1 MNRFLIA
8 VYISFDL
15 ALAGCGRSNHVSTT
29 PSVDAPQKVTRA
41 DAESDSPL
49 PPETAADPNTT
60 SSTKAV
66 EIKEITTGPTDTAP
80 PAVDDPTRQLV
91 AEMSD
96 HNPQLR
102 SRAVQQLIESI
113 GDPKNIL
120 VILLFDKDVE
130 VRRGAA
136 FGLMDRFDPSD
147 ETIAEA
153 AAKALS
159 DEDRSVRQL
168 AVQIVSQLNDEL
180 IETIVPQLA
189 QLVEGDTE
197 DLGIRIRATRLVGRL
212 RTSGRAALSALIQV
226 IRHESPRNLRTAA
239 IDAAVKVTDNP
250 SEIISV
256 LNELLASNDDAFLRR
271 VAADRLGQFG
281 SQASVAVANLVQ
293 AMRDPEPRVRQSAAN
308 ALGQIG
314 PAALP
319 HLEPLLDSD
328 SREIRMRAIYSIG
341 RMGAAAKSMVP
352 RMEALRSDPDK
363 GVAQVAAVALLRLQ
377 GE

>member
-8 VYISFDL
+8 VYISFSL
-15 ALAGCGRSNHVSTT
+15 ALAGCGRSNHVSPT

-41 DAESDSPL
+41 VAESDSPL
-49 PPETAADPNTT
+49 SPETAADPNTT

-113 GDPKNIL
+113 GDPKNTL

-136 FGLMDRFDPSD
+136 FGLMDRFDPGD

-153 AAKALS
+153 AARALS

-189 QLVEGDTE
+189 QLVEDDTE

-212 RTSGRAALSALIQV
+212 RASGRAALSALIQV

-256 LNELLASNDDAFLRR
+256 LHELLASDDDALLRR
-271 VAADRLGQFG
+271 IAATRLGQFG
-281 SQASVAVANLVQ
+281 SQASVAVTDLVQ
-293 AMRDPEPRVRQSAAN
+293 ALRDPEPRVRQSAAN

-328 SREIRMRAIYSIG
+328 GREIRMRAIYSIG
-341 RMGAAAKSMVP
+341 RMGATAKSMVP

-363 GVAQVAAVALLRLQ
+363 GVAQAAAVALLRIQ

>member
-8 VYISFDL
+8 VYISFGF
-15 ALAGCGRSNHVSTT
+15 ALAGCGRSNHVSPT
-29 PSVDAPQKVTRA
+29 PSVDAPQKITRA
-41 DAESDSPL
+41 DAESDSP
-49 PPETAADPNTT
+49 PSPETAADPNTT

-113 GDPKNIL
+113 GDPKNTL

-136 FGLMDRFDPSD
+136 FGLLDRFDPGN

-153 AAKALS
+153 AARALS

-189 QLVEGDTE
+189 QLVEDDTE

-212 RTSGRAALSALIQV
+212 RASGRAALSALIQV
-226 IRHESPRNLRTAA
+226 IRHESPRDLRTAA

-256 LNELLASNDDAFLRR
+256 LNELLASDDDALLRR
-271 VAADRLGQFG
+271 VAATRLGQFG
-281 SQASVAVANLVQ
+281 SQASVAVADLVQ
-293 AMRDPEPRVRQSAAN
+293 ALRDPEPRVRQSAAN

-328 SREIRMRAIYSIG
+328 GREIRMRAIYSIG
-341 RMGAAAKSMVP
+341 RMGTAAKSMVP
-352 RMEALRSDPDK
+352 RMEALRSDPDI
-363 GVAQVAAVALLRLQ
+363 GVAQAAAVALLRIH

>member
-8 VYISFDL
+8 VYISFGF
-15 ALAGCGRSNHVSTT
+15 ALAGCGRSNHVSPT
-29 PSVDAPQKVTRA
+29 PSVDLPQKITRA
-41 DAESDSPL
+41 DAESDSP
-49 PPETAADPNTT
+49 PSPETAADPNTT

-113 GDPKNIL
+113 GDPKNTL

-136 FGLMDRFDPSD
+136 FGLLDRFDPGN

-153 AAKALS
+153 AARALS

-189 QLVEGDTE
+189 QLVEDDTE

-212 RTSGRAALSALIQV
+212 RASGRAALSALIQV
-226 IRHESPRNLRTAA
+226 IRHESPRDLRTAA

-256 LNELLASNDDAFLRR
+256 LNELLASDDDALLRR
-271 VAADRLGQFG
+271 VAATRLGQFG
-281 SQASVAVANLVQ
+281 SQASVAVADLVQ
-293 AMRDPEPRVRQSAAN
+293 ALRDPEPRVRQSAAN

-328 SREIRMRAIYSIG
+328 GREIRMRAIYSIG
-341 RMGAAAKSMVP
+341 RMGTAAKSMVP
-352 RMEALRSDPDK
+352 RMQALRSDPDI
-363 GVAQVAAVALLRLQ
+363 GVAQAAAVALLRIH